1 MALVEVRRDVP
12 LELGIE
18 KRRTLL
24 ATKTVADGVVDR
36 DLGKDGAVVEGD
48 GEAVRDEALLGV
60 VVVGGEL
67 RVLDALHLSDE

>member
-24 ATKTVADGVVDR
+24 ATKTVADGVV

>member
-12 LELGIE
+12 LELGVE
-18 KRRTLL
+18 KGRTLL
-24 ATKTVADGVVDR
+24 ATETVADGVVNR